1 MRGRG
6 CARIFPPLPNRT
18 VHVLAKPAVIP
29 WLTRTNSF
37 PPVEN
42 ALIEPNGLLAAG
54 GDLSAARLLSAYR
67 RGIFPWYSPGE
78 PLLWW
83 SPDPRMVLFPK
94 EVNISRSLGKL
105 LKSPNYEI
113 RLDSSFA
120 EVIAACAAP
129 REDGGGTWISA
140 EMQAAYLHLHQLGHA
155 HSVETWVHSE
165 CQSRLVGGLY
175 GVAIGRVFYGES
187 MFSRISNASKI
198 SLAHLCRFLE
208 CHGFVVI
215 DCQMNTAHLASL
227 GAREIPRRDF
237 VEGLA
242 RWTVE
247 FDDGKDSVN
256 QRPGRWP
263 ADAANDLFRK
273 VGPVLN

>member
-1 MRGRG
+1 M
-6 CARIFPPLPNRT
+6 
-18 VHVLAKPAVIP
+18 IP
-29 WLTRTNSF
+29 WLTRTNWF
-37 PPVEN
+37 PPVDT
-42 ALIEPNGLLAAG
+42 ALSEPNGLLAAG

-67 RGIFPWYSPGE
+67 HGIFPWYSAGE

-94 EVNISRSLGKL
+94 EVRISRSLHRI

-113 RLDSSFA
+113 RLDSAFA

-140 EMQAAYLHLHQLGHA
+140 EMQAAYLRLHQLGHA
-155 HSVETWVHSE
+155 HSVETWIDIDGE
-165 CQSRLVGGLY
+165 DALAGGLY

-187 MFSRISNASKI
+187 MFSRLSNASKI
-198 SLAHLCRFLE
+198 GLAHLCRFLE
-208 CHGFVVI
+208 CRGFVVI

-242 RWTVE
+242 RWTAEV
-247 FDDGKDSVN
+247 DDDEGPAAN
-256 QRPGRWP
+256 RPGRWP
-263 ADAANDLFRK
+263 VDAADDLFRK
-273 VGPVLN
+273 AGRF